1 MGGCH
6 QLQYEQEVAIKGN
19 ENQHNIVKQLSS
31 NLKKGK
37 EEIWGKDETVLYFNC
52 GGYTFMHLSKLLKLK
67 SKNFTVCKYISSPPH
82 PSIERHVHEKYHTI
96 AHTYTN
102 THPPLFLGTP

>member
-31 NLKKGK
+31 NYLKKK
-37 EEIWGKDETVLYFNC
+37 KRCNHWGN
-52 GGYTFMHLSKLLKLK
+52 
-67 SKNFTVCKYISSPPH
+67 
-82 PSIERHVHEKYHTI
+82 
-96 AHTYTN
+96 
-102 THPPLFLGTP
+102 

>member
-6 QLQYEQEVAIKGN
+6 RLGWEQEVSIKGN

-37 EEIWGKDETVLYFNC
+37 EEIWGKR
-52 GGYTFMHLSKLLKLK
+52 KL
-67 SKNFTVCKYISSPPH
+67 FYIL
-82 PSIERHVHEKYHTI
+82 IVVVTQLCI
-96 AHTYTN
+96 CQN
-102 THPPLFLGTP
+102 WLN